1 MLVGQTVAA
10 ERWGLDTGGI
20 DRVNEWRG
28 IARTD
33 IKRDE
38 FERKGREGG
47 EKGGACGG
55 RRARYI
61 PVHGG
66 KVRGERERDGEIERS
81 ERSSGVRE
89 DVIVILDL

>member
-38 FERKGREGG
+38 FERRGDREKEGCVG
-47 EKGGACGG
+47 DE
-55 RRARYI
+55 
-61 PVHGG
+61 
-66 KVRGERERDGEIERS
+66 ERDIFRCTVGR
-81 ERSSGVRE
+81 
-89 DVIVILDL
+89 

>member
-10 ERWGLDTGGI
+10 EQWGLDTGGI

-38 FERKGREGG
+38 FERRGDREKEGYVG
-47 EKGGACGG
+47 D
-55 RRARYI
+55 
-61 PVHGG
+61 
-66 KVRGERERDGEIERS
+66 GERDIFRCTVGR
-81 ERSSGVRE
+81 
-89 DVIVILDL
+89 

>member
-38 FERKGREGG
+38 FERRGREGG
-47 EKGGACGG
+47 RGGVWRTESEIYSG
-55 RRARYI
+55 ARWE
-61 PVHGG
+61 
-66 KVRGERERDGEIERS
+66 GERREREMGR
-81 ERSSGVRE
+81 
-89 DVIVILDL
+89 

>member
-38 FERKGREGG
+38 FERRGREGG
-47 EKGGACGG
+47 RGG
-55 RRARYI
+55 R
-61 PVHGG
+61 VED
-66 KVRGERERDGEIERS
+66 GERDIFRCTVGR
-81 ERSSGVRE
+81 
-89 DVIVILDL
+89 

>member
-38 FERKGREGG
+38 FERRGR
-47 EKGGACGG
+47 KGACGG

-66 KVRGERERDGEIERS
+66 KVREERERDGEIERS